1 MKSIIGT
8 FLLVLGACAL
18 HAAPADKKA
27 TDTAHWKLLVKD
39 QTVDAWRGWTSPD
52 FPTGWK
58 VEHGVLSKD
67 GPVDDLVT
75 REEYANFEFE
85 VDWKIG
91 EGGNSGILYRGTREY
106 DHIYWTAPEYQLLD
120 DANAP
125 DGRSRLTAAGAA
137 YGLYP
142 APEGVVHPAG
152 QWNKTRIVVNGAH
165 VEHWLNG
172 KKIVEY
178 ELWSSDW
185 QAKRAASKFASHEH
199 YGMAKQGYISI
210 QGDHPGALTLRNVRI
225 RKLP

>member
-8 FLLVLGACAL
+8 FLLTLAACGL
-18 HAAPADKKA
+18 HAAPAKKA
-27 TDTAHWKLLVKD
+27 PDTAHWQLLVRDK
-39 QTVDAWRGWTSPD
+39 TADAWRGWKSPD
-52 FPTGWK
+52 FPAGWK

-91 EGGNSGILYRGTREY
+91 EAGNSGILYRGTREY

-152 QWNKTRIVVNGAH
+152 QWNKTRIVVDGAH

-172 KKIVEY
+172 KKIIEY

-185 QAKRAASKFASHEH
+185 QAKRAASKFASYEH

-225 RKLP
+225 KKLP